1 VDEKQDDGLVLA
13 AMLGSVSAFD
23 TLVRRYRPAI
33 EGTAL
38 SILKCRAQAEE
49 VAQETFLLA
58 FEHLPSLSDPRMF
71 PGWLRA
77 IARNRAL
84 RVRERESRLQPLTE
98 VQLMLRDT
106 SAALREPSDAD
117 RTLGLMMLSQAL
129 ERLAPQTRE
138 ALILRAFEGWSV
150 EEIARY
156 QHISPT
162 TARGR
167 LQRARA
173 ALKGHYFQEKEF

>member
-1 VDEKQDDGLVLA
+1 VDGKNEDALVLA
-13 AMLGSVSAFD
+13 AMVGSIPAFD
-23 TLVRRYRPAI
+23 ALVRRYRPAI

-58 FEHLPSLSDPRMF
+58 FEHLPALENPRLF
-71 PGWLRA
+71 SGWLRA

-84 RVRERESRLQPLTE
+84 RVRKQESRMQPLTE
-98 VQLMLRDT
+98 AQQALRDV
-106 SAALREPSDAD
+106 SAALSTPSDTD
-117 RTLGLMMLSQAL
+117 RALGWLVLSQAL
-129 ERLAPQTRE
+129 NRLAPLTRE
-138 ALILRAFEGWSV
+138 ALFLRAFEGWSV

-156 QHISPT
+156 QSVSPT

-167 LQRARA
+167 LARARA
-173 ALKGHYFQEKEF
+173 ALKGYYFDE